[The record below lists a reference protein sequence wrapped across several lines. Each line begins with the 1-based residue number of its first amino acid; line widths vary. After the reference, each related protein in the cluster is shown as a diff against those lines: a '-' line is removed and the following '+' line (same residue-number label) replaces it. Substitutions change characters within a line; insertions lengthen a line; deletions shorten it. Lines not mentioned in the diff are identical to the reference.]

1 MMSMNHKL
9 IASGTNGT
17 VQVFLDRWDY
27 EDYVVSIHY
36 GNGTVRESFEN
47 MTRACQKF
55 FESCRENGI
64 EPKKAF

>member
-1 MMSMNHKL
+1 MTNHRL

-27 EDYVVSIHY
+27 ETYTVSIHEA
-36 GNGTVRESFEN
+36 GKEAVHEDFDS
-47 MTRACQKF
+47 MTWSCKKF
-55 FESCRENGI
+55 FETCDKYGI